1 MNKIIRG
8 KEILTSKE
16 RIQRT
21 FAFEDVDRV
30 ALGYDTNPIA
40 HENLCKVLNL
50 DSKDRIA
57 FNKYMGIDHMGER
70 IKYNGRNINEDVP
83 QRSWN

>member
-30 ALGYDTNPIA
+30 ALGYDTNPVA
-40 HENLCKVLNL
+40 H
-50 DSKDRIA
+50 
-57 FNKYMGIDHMGER
+57 
-70 IKYNGRNINEDVP
+70 
-83 QRSWN
+83 